1 MIVFSGLGG
10 QVGLGGLGPGPIGPE
25 VGPDVLEF
33 GPIGLWLD
41 VVPEGPWLEVVPEGV
56 GARLDIVELIL
67 VGFEV
72 SFVDVGLVL
81 GPEVDELIFVIVELA
96 LNVLPVIFAV
106 EFVGI

>member
-1 MIVFSGLGG
+1 M
-10 QVGLGGLGPGPIGPE
+10 
-25 VGPDVLEF
+25 
-33 GPIGLWLD
+33 
-41 VVPEGPWLEVVPEGV
+41 
-56 GARLDIVELIL
+56 IL

-72 SFVDVGLVL
+72 SLVDVGLVL